1 MGIVGAPPILRLLTL
16 SVKRFRKTQDD
27 KLSALAAAA
36 ICMAGPPKILPNN
49 DEFSHR
55 RNKRT
60 AIAPRLHLQD
70 MGLRSVSIGQCSIKC
85 IDARRLS

>member
-1 MGIVGAPPILRLLTL
+1 
-16 SVKRFRKTQDD
+16 
-27 KLSALAAAA
+27 
-36 ICMAGPPKILPNN
+36 MAGPPKILPNN

-70 MGLRSVSIGQCSIKC
+70 MGLRSISIGQCSIKR